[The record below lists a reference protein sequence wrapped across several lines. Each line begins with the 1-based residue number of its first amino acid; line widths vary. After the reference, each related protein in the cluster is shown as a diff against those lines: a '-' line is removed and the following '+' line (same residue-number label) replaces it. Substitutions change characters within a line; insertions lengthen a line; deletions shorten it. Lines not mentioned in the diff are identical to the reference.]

1 MSMLYRTAAV
11 STAALALLAAT
22 LAVSPADAQ
31 VRRRG
36 GDGAGV
42 LGGLAAGALVG
53 GALVG
58 GAPAGPDDIDPNYGP
73 DGAEGP
79 SADEGCP
86 LVRQPVYDG
95 AGRFAGYR
103 AVPAC

>member
-1 MSMLYRTAAV
+1 MSMLFRTAA
-11 STAALALLAAT
+11 SAAALALLATT

-36 GDGAGV
+36 GDDGAGVAAGV

-53 GALVG
+53 GAL
-58 GAPAGPDDIDPNYGP
+58 AGPGYAEPGYGP

-79 SADEGCP
+79 YADEGCP